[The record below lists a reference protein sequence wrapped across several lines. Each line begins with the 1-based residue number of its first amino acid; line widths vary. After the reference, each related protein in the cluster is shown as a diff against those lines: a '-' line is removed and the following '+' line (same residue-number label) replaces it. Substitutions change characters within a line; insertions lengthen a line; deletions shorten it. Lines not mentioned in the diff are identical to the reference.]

1 MASSSSK
8 VSDLFDELEEL
19 HLQSL
24 TWEPDSVNIVVAKSY
39 ESRDDSECV
48 TIDLLKTLE
57 TGKRCPKPNQRNNT
71 NVYYLPPSFNVNTA
85 EFRKEV
91 LSNHFVLP
99 CRAAGFVLVILQWE
113 EKKSYVSFGCH
124 RYKPYKRND
133 KAATPEC
140 QDLPCSEDASPNAC
154 ESSAIAPPETY
165 AFDQLE
171 TYDQQT
177 MYENIES
184 AMDESGEVN
193 LEAMI
198 ANQEYRKGPPR
209 RADTKKPYRKS
220 RKQMLSNNT
229 HTERNAVSSL
239 PYNTVTSVCLFVLL
253 YYYSSMILQV
263 PYSSLQ

>member
-91 LSNHFVLP
+91 LIRKSS
-99 CRAAGFVLVILQWE
+99 I
-113 EKKSYVSFGCH
+113 KK
-124 RYKPYKRND
+124 
-133 KAATPEC
+133 
-140 QDLPCSEDASPNAC
+140 
-154 ESSAIAPPETY
+154 ESRIY
-165 AFDQLE
+165 IRL
-171 TYDQQT
+171 T
-177 MYENIES
+177 M
-184 AMDESGEVN
+184 
-193 LEAMI
+193 
-198 ANQEYRKGPPR
+198 R
-209 RADTKKPYRKS
+209 RAVYIYGAVVVGDTVVVGIMIVFLHRPY
-220 RKQMLSNNT
+220 MNT
-229 HTERNAVSSL
+229 IVFCTVYVYGVRRNSTIF
-239 PYNTVTSVCLFVLL
+239 Y
-253 YYYSSMILQV
+253 V
-263 PYSSLQ
+263 PYTDTVQVNR